1 MGAGTNVGERAD
13 GERDCHRRG
22 RPKSSGRH
30 EQQRFI
36 GPCPR
41 PGEATAN
48 VHAGADQLKRGV
60 TPLEEAQMSQRLLRL
75 STLLTQRTDNGARI
89 ERYEEGKIKLR
100 ESERKGTKYRSDR
113 HGWTRNTWIGG
124 WRDDGWGGMVENS
137 HEEKGTSEGSIPE
150 DGGSS
155 RTLPVLPKLSS
166 RGWGIITVIANYIMN
181 KFIGKD
187 TIEAHRGGGGGEACE
202 RRARFNVQL
211 RTSCNIR
218 LHNM

>member
-1 MGAGTNVGERAD
+1 MGAETNVGERAD

-89 ERYEEGKIKLR
+89 ERYEEGKLNYAKVNER
-100 ESERKGTKYRSDR
+100 EPSIGVIDTDGRV
-113 HGWTRNTWIGG
+113 TRGSVDGETMGGGG
-124 WRDDGWGGMVENS
+124 WLKMS
-137 HEEKGTSEGSIPE
+137 TEKGTSEGSIPE

>member
-1 MGAGTNVGERAD
+1 
-13 GERDCHRRG
+13 
-22 RPKSSGRH
+22 
-30 EQQRFI
+30 
-36 GPCPR
+36 
-41 PGEATAN
+41 
-48 VHAGADQLKRGV
+48 
-60 TPLEEAQMSQRLLRL
+60 MSQRLLRL

-100 ESERKGTKYRSDR
+100 ESERKGTKYRSDGR
-113 HGWTRNTWIGG
+113 VTRGSVDGETMGGGG
-124 WRDDGWGGMVENS
+124 WLKMS
-137 HEEKGTSEGSIPE
+137 TEKGTSEGSIPE

-155 RTLPVLPKLSS
+155 RTLPVLPRLSS

>member
-1 MGAGTNVGERAD
+1 
-13 GERDCHRRG
+13 
-22 RPKSSGRH
+22 
-30 EQQRFI
+30 
-36 GPCPR
+36 
-41 PGEATAN
+41 
-48 VHAGADQLKRGV
+48 
-60 TPLEEAQMSQRLLRL
+60 MS
-75 STLLTQRTDNGARI
+75 T
-89 ERYEEGKIKLR
+89 
-100 ESERKGTKYRSDR
+100 
-113 HGWTRNTWIGG
+113 
-124 WRDDGWGGMVENS
+124 
-137 HEEKGTSEGSIPE
+137 EKGTSEGSIPE

-155 RTLPVLPKLSS
+155 RTLPVLPRLSS

>member
-124 WRDDGWGGMVENS
+124 WRDDGWGGGMVENE
-137 HEEKGTSEGSIPE
+137 HGEGDERGIHP
-150 DGGSS
+150 
-155 RTLPVLPKLSS
+155 
-166 RGWGIITVIANYIMN
+166 RGWRILEDASGSPETL
-181 KFIGKD
+181 
-187 TIEAHRGGGGGEACE
+187 
-202 RRARFNVQL
+202 VQ
-211 RTSCNIR
+211 R
-218 LHNM
+218 LGNNHCDRELYNE